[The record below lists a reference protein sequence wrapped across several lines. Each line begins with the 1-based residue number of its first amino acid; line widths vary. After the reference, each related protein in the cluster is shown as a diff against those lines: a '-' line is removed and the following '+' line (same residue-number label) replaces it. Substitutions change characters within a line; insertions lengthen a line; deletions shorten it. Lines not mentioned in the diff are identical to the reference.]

1 MMEKCNVIITGVG
14 GQGMLLACRVI
25 GQVFQNHFDDVRLSE
40 LHGMSQR
47 GGSVVTYVKGGKRIY
62 SPLIK
67 TGEADLALSFE
78 KLESFRHVSALKKDG
93 ILIANTQEIM
103 PMPVITGAAEY
114 PHDIVERYV
123 SNGMKVDA
131 IDAFSLAK
139 EAGSVRAVNM
149 VLIGRVST
157 YFDFP
162 EEEWLDAMKA
172 CIRPQFID
180 MNLKAFS
187 LGRGILKEKAG
198 ILK

>member
-1 MMEKCNVIITGVG
+1 MEKCNVIITGVG

-47 GGSVVTYVKGGKRIY
+47 GGSVVTYVKGGKKIY

-67 TGEADLALSFE
+67 TGEADLAISFE
-78 KLESFRHVSALKKDG
+78 KLEAFHHVSALKKDG
-93 ILIANTQEIM
+93 ILVMNTQEIM

-114 PHDIVERYV
+114 PHGLIEEYRGK
-123 SNGMKVDA
+123 GMKIDD
-131 IDAFSLAK
+131 IDAFSLAE
-139 EAGSVRAVNM
+139 EAGSVKAVNM

-157 YFDFP
+157 YFDYP
-162 EEEWLDAMKA
+162 EEEWTEAMKA

-180 MNLKAFS
+180 MNMKAFA
-187 LGRGILKEKAG
+187 LGRKLAKDPAG
-198 ILK
+198 TLN

>member
-1 MMEKCNVIITGVG
+1 MEQCNVIITGVG

-25 GQVFQNHFDDVRLSE
+25 GQVFQKHFDDVRLSE

-78 KLESFRHVSALKKDG
+78 KIESFRHVSALKKDG

-114 PHDIVERYV
+114 PLGIVEQYEAQ
-123 SNGMKVDA
+123 GMKIDA
-131 IDAFSLAK
+131 IDAFSLAV
-139 EAGSVRAVNM
+139 EAGSARAVNM

-157 YFDFP
+157 YFDYP
-162 EEEWLDAMKA
+162 EEEWTDAMKA

-187 LGRGILKEKAG
+187 LGRSIRKEKAG
-198 ILK
+198 TLE